1 MKAVSVFLAVFFAIA
16 LSVLLFAPERL
27 PSGIGITPTPIEAS
41 QRTSLFGQGQ
51 VAIFK
56 NPTANTLH
64 NVKVLLLDANGG
76 IIKGDQRQVWGPG
89 KFIELGWLEGWTIT
103 PGTVI
108 KVSAS
113 GHYAKTWKY

>member
-27 PSGIGITPTPIEAS
+27 PSGIGITPTPIEAT
-41 QRTSLFGQGQ
+41 QRASLFGQGQ

-76 IIKGDQRQVWGPG
+76 IIKGEQHPIWGPG

-103 PGTVI
+103 QGTLI

-113 GHYAKTWKY
+113 GHYPRTWQY